1 MKTLTK
7 IGVVG
12 GLVAALGSGCDR
24 TTDQDMSYCA
34 IDMQSGAVI
43 CNQQKTSL
51 EDVRAFYQETL
62 PGLSDDAYRT
72 EVFDK
77 QGVFLGEIVLVDS
90 NRLNEGV
97 YQHGW
102 FECPAG
108 CKAIVGE
115 DGSVYIKLSGNNQGG
130 N

>member
-1 MKTLTK
+1 MKTITK

-12 GLVAALGSGCDR
+12 GLVAALAGCSKSEYVR
-24 TTDQDMSYCA
+24 GFKRAKALALGVVCFEENKANIT
-34 IDMQSGAVI
+34 
-43 CNQQKTSL
+43 L
-51 EDVRAFYQETL
+51 EDVRAFYREAL
-62 PGLSDDAYRT
+62 PGLRCNAYST

-115 DGSVYIKLSGNNQGG
+115 DGSVYIKLGG